1 MKMGRDCRGFTLLE
15 LMIVIVLI
23 GMLAGMVSLASGPSP
38 ARQARQ
44 QAEDFIRV
52 VQQLRERAVLDAR
65 EYGLRLQSR
74 AYQAVRLEDRGW
86 TAVTSLHR
94 LPENLTLGLEQDGQI
109 LPLDDVRD
117 TPQLLMLS
125 SDEISPFRL
134 FIKVTGQTLLQVSS
148 DGVAEPFVHE

>member
-1 MKMGRDCRGFTLLE
+1 MLE

-74 AYQAVRLEDRGW
+74 AYQAVRLEARGW
-86 TAVTSLHR
+86 TAVTSLHW